1 GGDPTRRL
9 PGPARHCRIETDLD
23 LRDPAAQGLQPD
35 QHRSAALDLPG
46 RDRHQ
51 ARLYGRRRLLPG
63 RRRDAQRAD
72 DPGRRARQH
81 AAFHGRDDPPRLRV
95 QASSNPLRFAPMGGM
110 GEIFKLGIPWTHLV
124 LRAVIIYVVFFI
136 GLRLFGK
143 RELGQFTT
151 FDLVLVLL
159 VANAL
164 QPAITGPDQSVTGGA
179 IIVAILLVF
188 NRAVAMLRSRWPWF
202 DALIEP
208 PPTVVVADGQIS
220 KAALEKEGLSE
231 DDVEMAI
238 REHGVDKISDVK
250 EAVLENDGSISV
262 VTKGSGN
269 RYRRRRRVR
278 FLKR

>member
-1 GGDPTRRL
+1 MGD
-9 PGPARHCRIETDLD
+9 I
-23 LRDPAAQGLQPD
+23 
-35 QHRSAALDLPG
+35 
-46 RDRHQ
+46 
-51 ARLYGRRRLLPG
+51 
-63 RRRDAQRAD
+63 
-72 DPGRRARQH
+72 
-81 AAFHGRDDPPRLRV
+81 
-95 QASSNPLRFAPMGGM
+95 

-208 PPTVVVADGQIS
+208 PPTVVVADGQVNQ
-220 KAALEKEGLSE
+220 AALDKEGLSE
-231 DDVEMAI
+231 TDVEMAI

-250 EAVLENDGSISV
+250 EAVLENDGSISA